1 MRQAIEVAEVARAE
15 AAQVD
20 QANAE
25 ALAEAA
31 QARKRAQLT
40 AKQADGLVEEAKAK
54 GSLAEKTLRRAL
66 SGAQAMLKPRL
77 AAVCAAMSAAAASSA
92 RASREASESA
102 AMLRQA
108 ESSYEQLE
116 SPGDGRAQLPDD
128 TVAEAGTNLEALRRV
143 AAEATEQAA
152 STSQASDVASLE
164 VAEVQ
169 AELSRVTTSTESTL
183 AELHREAAQFVEAVD
198 EFDAAKR

>member
-66 SGAQAMLKPRL
+66 SGAHAIQVR
-77 AAVCAAMSAAAASSA
+77 AAHWHTPPTPHLSVLTQDPA
-92 RASREASESA
+92 
-102 AMLRQA
+102 
-108 ESSYEQLE
+108 
-116 SPGDGRAQLPDD
+116 
-128 TVAEAGTNLEALRRV
+128 TNV
-143 AAEATEQAA
+143 
-152 STSQASDVASLE
+152 STID
-164 VAEVQ
+164 
-169 AELSRVTTSTESTL
+169 
-183 AELHREAAQFVEAVD
+183 
-198 EFDAAKR
+198 